1 MDEHNITV
9 GGATSA
15 LFRALGKANDF
26 FFGDG
31 TAGPEFSAFEQWV
44 EQEVIAPAGSVRQ
57 QIRSWVPANL
67 RTAPRTV
74 NEWVGDVA
82 AELLAELRR
91 LRDELRPITL
101 EDDAEDEDDE
111 RNVLGDEEL
120 LEFLFSRGML
130 PSYAFPTDL
139 ASFTVERLAPAPGG
153 RCFDTPGSARSQP
166 KKR

>member
-1 MDEHNITV
+1 
-9 GGATSA
+9 
-15 LFRALGKANDF
+15 
-26 FFGDG
+26 
-31 TAGPEFSAFEQWV
+31 
-44 EQEVIAPAGSVRQ
+44 
-57 QIRSWVPANL
+57 
-67 RTAPRTV
+67 
-74 NEWVGDVA
+74 
-82 AELLAELRR
+82 
-91 LRDELRPITL
+91 L